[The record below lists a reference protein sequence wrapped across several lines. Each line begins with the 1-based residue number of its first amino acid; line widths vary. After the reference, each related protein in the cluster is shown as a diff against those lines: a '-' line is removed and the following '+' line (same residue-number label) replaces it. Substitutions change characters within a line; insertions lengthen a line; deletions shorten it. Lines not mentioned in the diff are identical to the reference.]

1 MSAHRFGGLI
11 RNATRFSLHSSA
23 ASPRSPPPTKFFA
36 EDVEGGSEVYGHT
49 LKFQRPTTI
58 TLTQQLVNSVSFIGS
73 VELPP
78 LRIKETVKP
87 GRFGVYTQLSVK
99 ASPDS
104 DRKFRILLDM
114 WDEMARMS
122 LEHLK
127 PKDFVYVS
135 GRLGSY
141 TKGQEGGK
149 LETHYKVTVEELNYV
164 SKSGQGPTR
173 QKVEGSQFGAGV
185 AGLEVHENRLHLWQV
200 FFSNPYEW
208 WDNRKQKDLG
218 KVNPSWPDFKHKDTG
233 EVLWL
238 KPNDPPWIKRQL
250 ELLDTKMAEKG
261 QSDHVGSRSHVSMWV
276 YDE

>member
-11 RNATRFSLHSSA
+11 RNATRFSLQNSA
-23 ASPRSPPPTKFFA
+23 ARPRSPPPTKFFA
-36 EDVEGGSEVYGHT
+36 EDVEGGSEVYGHA

-58 TLTQQLVNSVSFIGS
+58 TMTQQLVNSVSFIGS
-73 VELPP
+73 VESP
-78 LRIKETVKP
+78 LRIKERVKL
-87 GRFGVYTQLSVK
+87 GRFGVYTLLSVK

-104 DRKFRILLDM
+104 NRKFRILLNM

-127 PKDFVYVS
+127 PNDFVYVS

-141 TKGQEGGK
+141 TKVLEGVK
-149 LETHYKVTVEELNYV
+149 LKTFYTVTVEELNYV

-173 QKVEGSQFGAGV
+173 PKVEGSQLGAGV

-200 FFSNPYEW
+200 FFTNPYEW
-208 WDNRKQKDLG
+208 WDNRKQKDLRQ
-218 KVNPSWPDFKHKDTG
+218 VNLSAPDFKHKDTG

-238 KPNDPPWIKRQL
+238 NPNDPPWIKRQL
-250 ELLDTKMAEKG
+250 KLLDTKMAEKG
-261 QSDHVGSRSHVSMWV
+261 QGDHVGSHSRVSMWV
-276 YDE
+276 YDEY